1 MLPDPLARPV
11 EAITTNEADGE
22 EVVGWAEAAGGEVAL
37 FVRVSFCCWFLFMR
51 GIVYVC
57 DVSGDGPCI
66 GRARSRRLGA
76 GLEPFAFWRAVV
88 EMLGGL

>member
-37 FVRVSFCCWFLFMR
+37 FCFGSAFVVGFCSC
-51 GIVYVC
+51 
-57 DVSGDGPCI
+57 
-66 GRARSRRLGA
+66 
-76 GLEPFAFWRAVV
+76 
-88 EMLGGL
+88 GGLCMCVMYLGTDLVLDGLVAAGWGQVLSHLLFGGGG